1 MVQIGEAIGNGKN
14 AVRNDIVRFA
24 QDAGADGIQFKGIA
38 DNLINRF
45 IPHLPAEII

>member
-1 MVQIGEAIGNGKN
+1 MNTKKN
-14 AVRNDIVRFA
+14 IAERKIPASTKKVVASN
-24 QDAGADGIQFKGIA
+24 QSDAGDFKGIA